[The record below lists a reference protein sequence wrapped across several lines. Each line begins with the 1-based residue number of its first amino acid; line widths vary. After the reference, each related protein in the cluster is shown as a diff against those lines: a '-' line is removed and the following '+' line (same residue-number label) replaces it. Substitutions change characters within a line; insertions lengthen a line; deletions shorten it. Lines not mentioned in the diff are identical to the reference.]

1 VVSGGGIKE
10 GPSFIPGPEYDK
22 IAEKVYGM
30 WQAFI
35 RLAITTHVGNPAAIP
50 VARTG
55 LGL

>member
-1 VVSGGGIKE
+1 MQNIAQKE
-10 GPSFIPGPEYDK
+10 RAQGVNPGPKYDK

-35 RLAITTHVGNPAAIP
+35 RLASTTHVGNPAAIP